1 MFWGILLS
9 RGLSGLAERDLAGT
23 EKRNSAGAKLT
34 VLPILRFYL
43 MLSLGGKWLYVGSV
57 GSAPVFTDK
66 FRGTHSNNG
75 SVPMY
80 PQADDS
86 DSGPLTLG
94 YSPPHQAAS
103 HYAA

>member
-1 MFWGILLS
+1 M
-9 RGLSGLAERDLAGT
+9 
-23 EKRNSAGAKLT
+23 GA
-34 VLPILRFYL
+34 
-43 MLSLGGKWLYVGSV
+43 
-57 GSAPVFTDK
+57 APVFTDK
-66 FRGTHSNNG
+66 FRGTHSNKGTIRRN
-75 SVPMY
+75 